1 MISQNDFQRRWLAI
15 EQPVLNTLRRV
26 GKSGRYILGEE
37 VQAFEAALALS
48 WGIEHAVGVA
58 NGMDAIEIGLRCLG
72 LCHGDKVLT
81 TPLSAFATTLAIIRA
96 GGVPVFVDVDEAGG
110 INLGQCRELL
120 KQDPEIR
127 HFVPVHLY
135 GHALDMNELKKLK
148 DDFDLSIVEDCAQAI
163 GASRRGIS
171 VGTVGQL
178 AATSFY
184 PTKNLGALG
193 DGGAVLTDNEE
204 VAAKARVLR
213 NYGQSAHY
221 VHDELG
227 SNSRLDELHAA
238 ILRDA
243 MLPNLEA
250 WTALKRKTARLYLDA
265 IRNPLIQMCPS
276 STSADP
282 VWHLFPILVGEGM
295 RDSLREHLRDMGID
309 AAIHYP
315 RIIPEQQALTK
326 NTRFEVQF
334 DPTNARRFAAE
345 ELSLPIH
352 PFLIETE
359 IREVIDACN
368 KWEPRTNSNSRVRT
382 SSYRTAF
389 RNSS

>member
-1 MISQNDFQRRWLAI
+1 MS
-15 EQPVLNTLRRV
+15 ELR
-26 GKSGRYILGEE
+26 
-37 VQAFEAALALS
+37 
-48 WGIEHAVGVA
+48 
-58 NGMDAIEIGLRCLG
+58 
-72 LCHGDKVLT
+72 
-81 TPLSAFATTLAIIRA
+81 
-96 GGVPVFVDVDEAGG
+96 
-110 INLGQCRELL
+110 
-120 KQDPEIR
+120 
-127 HFVPVHLY
+127 
-135 GHALDMNELKKLK
+135 KLK

-163 GASRRGIS
+163 GASHSGVS

-193 DGGAVLTDNEE
+193 DGGAVLTDDAE

-213 NYGQSAHY
+213 NYGQSGHY

-250 WTALKRKTARLYLDA
+250 WTALRRKTARLYFDA
-265 IRNPLIQMCPS
+265 IRNPLIQISPIS
-276 STSADP
+276 STADP

-295 RDSLREHLRDMGID
+295 RDNLREHLRKMGID
-309 AAIHYP
+309 TAIHYP

-326 NTRFEVQF
+326 NTRFEIPF
-334 DPTNARRFAAE
+334 ESTNARRFAAE

-352 PFLIETE
+352 PFLMETE
-359 IREVIDACN
+359 IRQVIDACN
-368 KWEPRTNSNSRVRT
+368 KWEPHGSV
-382 SSYRTAF
+382 AH
-389 RNSS
+389 

>member
-1 MISQNDFQRRWLAI
+1 MISQNDFQRRWLTI
-15 EQPVLNTLRRV
+15 EQPVLNAVRRV
-26 GKSGRYILGEE
+26 GQSGRYILGEQ
-37 VQAFEAALALS
+37 VQAFEIALAKG

-72 LCHGDKVLT
+72 LRHGDKVLT
-81 TPLSAFATTLAIIRA
+81 TPLSAFATTLAITRA
-96 GGVPVFVDVDEAGG
+96 GGVPVFVDVDDSGG
-110 INLGQCRELL
+110 IDLSQCRELL
-120 KQDPEIR
+120 ERDPEIR

-163 GASRRGIS
+163 GASRRGVS

-193 DGGAVLTDNEE
+193 DGGAVLTDDEE

-213 NYGQSAHY
+213 NYGQSGHY

-238 ILRDA
+238 ILCDA

-250 WTALKRKTARLYLDA
+250 WTALRRKTALLYLDA
-265 IRNPLIQMCPS
+265 IRNPLIQMCPP
-276 STSADP
+276 STSAAP
-282 VWHLFPILVGEGM
+282 VWHLFPILIGEGM
-295 RDSLREHLRDMGID
+295 RDNLRKHLREVEID

-326 NTRFEVQF
+326 TARYEVPFE
-334 DPTNARRFAAE
+334 PTNSRRFAAE

-352 PFLIETE
+352 PFLIDTE
-359 IREVIDACN
+359 IRQVIDACN
-368 KWEPRTNSNSRVRT
+368 NWEPRGS
-382 SSYRTAF
+382 AAP
-389 RNSS
+389 

>member
-15 EQPVLNTLRRV
+15 EQPVINAVRRV

-37 VQAFEAALALS
+37 VQAFEAALAKR
-48 WGIEHAVGVA
+48 WGIAHAVGVA

-72 LCHGDKVLT
+72 MSQGDKALT

-96 GGVPVFVDVDEAGG
+96 GGVPVFVDVDAGG
-110 INLGQCRELL
+110 GIDLGQCRELL
-120 KQDPEIR
+120 ERDPEIR
-127 HFVPVHLY
+127 HLLPVHLY
-135 GHALDMNELKKLK
+135 GHALDMSALKKLK

-163 GASRRGIS
+163 GASHSGIS

-193 DGGAVLTDNEE
+193 DGGAILTNDEE
-204 VAAKARVLR
+204 VATKARVLR
-213 NYGQSAHY
+213 NYGDSGHY
-221 VHDELG
+221 IHGELG

-243 MLPNLEA
+243 MLPSLEA
-250 WTALKRKTARLYLDA
+250 WTALRRKTARLYLDA
-265 IRNPLIQMCPS
+265 IRNPLIQICPIS
-276 STSADP
+276 STADP
-282 VWHLFPILVGEGM
+282 VWHLFPILVSEGM
-295 RDSLREHLRDMGID
+295 RDNLRKHLRKMGID
-309 AAIHYP
+309 TAIHYP

-326 NTRFEVQF
+326 NTRFEIPF
-334 DPTNARRFAAE
+334 ESTNARRFAAE

-352 PFLIETE
+352 PFLMETE
-359 IREVIDACN
+359 IRQVIDACN
-368 KWEPRTNSNSRVRT
+368 KWEPHGSV
-382 SSYRTAF
+382 AH
-389 RNSS
+389 

>member
-15 EQPVLNTLRRV
+15 EQPVLNAVRRV
-26 GKSGRYILGEE
+26 GKSGRYILGEQ
-37 VQAFEAALALS
+37 VQAFEAALAKG

-72 LCHGDKVLT
+72 LCHSDKVLT
-81 TPLSAFATTLAIIRA
+81 TPLSAFATTLAIIRS
-96 GGVPVFVDVDEAGG
+96 GGVPVFVDVDEGGG
-110 INLGQCRELL
+110 IDLGQCRELL
-120 KQDPEIR
+120 ERDPEIR

-135 GHALDMNELKKLK
+135 GYALDMNELKKLK
-148 DDFDLSIVEDCAQAI
+148 EDFDLSIMEDCAQAI
-163 GASRRGIS
+163 GASHSDVS
-171 VGTVGQL
+171 VGTVGQV

-193 DGGAVLTDNEE
+193 DGGAVLTNDEE
-204 VAAKARVLR
+204 VAANARVLR
-213 NYGQSAHY
+213 NYGQSGHY
-221 VHDELG
+221 VHDEIG

-250 WTALKRKTARLYLDA
+250 WTVLRRKTARLYLDA
-265 IRNPLIQMCPS
+265 INNPLIQMFPP

-295 RDSLREHLRDMGID
+295 RDSLRDHLREVGID
-309 AAIHYP
+309 TAIHYP

-326 NTRFEVQF
+326 NGRFEVPF
-334 DPTNARRFAAE
+334 EPTNARRFAAE

-352 PFLIETE
+352 PFLIDTE
-359 IREVIDACN
+359 IRQVIDACN
-368 KWEPRTNSNSRVRT
+368 KWEPRGSAAR
-382 SSYRTAF
+382 
-389 RNSS
+389 

>member
-15 EQPVLNTLRRV
+15 EEPVLSTVRRV

-37 VQAFEAALALS
+37 VQAFEAALAKK
-48 WGIEHAVGVA
+48 WGIAHAVGVG

-96 GGVPVFVDVDEAGG
+96 GGVPVFVDVDEGG
-110 INLGQCRELL
+110 GVDLGQCRELL
-120 KQDPEIR
+120 ERNPEIR

-135 GHALDMNELKKLK
+135 GYPLDMNELKKLK
-148 DDFDLSIVEDCAQAI
+148 AKFDLSIVEDCAQAI
-163 GASRRGIS
+163 GASHSGVS

-178 AATSFY
+178 TATSFY

-193 DGGAVLTDNEE
+193 DGGAVLTDNENL
-204 VAAKARVLR
+204 AAKARVLR

-227 SNSRLDELHAA
+227 SNSRLDELQAA

-250 WTALKRKTARLYLDA
+250 WTALRRKTARLYLDA
-265 IRNPLIQMCPS
+265 IRNPLIQMCPPS
-276 STSADP
+276 AGADP
-282 VWHLFPILVGEGM
+282 VWHLFPILVGEGA
-295 RDSLREHLRDMGID
+295 RDSLREHLREASVDT
-309 AAIHYP
+309 AIHYP
-315 RIIPEQQALTK
+315 RIIAEQQALTK
-326 NTRFEVQF
+326 NTRFEVPF
-334 DPTNARRFAAE
+334 EPINARRFAAE

-359 IREVIDACN
+359 IGQVIDACN
-368 KWEPRTNSNSRVRT
+368 KWEPPGSATR
-382 SSYRTAF
+382 
-389 RNSS
+389 

>member
-1 MISQNDFQRRWLAI
+1 
-15 EQPVLNTLRRV
+15 RRV
-26 GKSGRYILGEE
+26 GRSGRYILGEQ
-37 VQAFEAALALS
+37 VRAFEAALAKG

-58 NGMDAIEIGLRCLG
+58 NGTDAIEIGLRCLG
-72 LCHGDKVLT
+72 LCQRAKVLT

-96 GGVPVFVDVDEAGG
+96 GGVPVFVDVDEHGG
-110 INLGQCRELL
+110 IDLGQCRELL
-120 KQDPEIR
+120 ERDPEIR

-135 GHALDMNELKKLK
+135 GHALDMNELKNLK

-163 GASRRGIS
+163 GASHSGVS

-178 AATSFY
+178 AATSFF
-184 PTKNLGALG
+184 PTKNLGGLG
-193 DGGAVLTDNEE
+193 EGGGVLTDDE
-204 VAAKARVLR
+204 VVAVEARVLR
-213 NYGQSAHY
+213 NYGQSGHY

-250 WTALKRKTARLYLDA
+250 WTALRRKTARLYLDA
-265 IRNPLIQMCPS
+265 ISNPLIQMCPR
-276 STSADP
+276 STGADP

-295 RDSLREHLRDMGID
+295 RDSLREHLQVVGID
-309 AAIHYP
+309 TAVHYP

-326 NTRFEVQF
+326 NTRFEVPF
-334 DPTNARRFAAE
+334 DPTNAPRFGAE

-359 IREVIDACN
+359 IRQ
-368 KWEPRTNSNSRVRT
+368 
-382 SSYRTAF
+382 
-389 RNSS
+389 

>member
-1 MISQNDFQRRWLAI
+1 MISQNDFQRRWLVI
-15 EQPVLNTLRRV
+15 EQPVLNAVRRV
-26 GKSGRYILGEE
+26 GKSGRYILGEQ
-37 VQAFEAALALS
+37 VQAFEAALARG

-81 TPLSAFATTLAIIRA
+81 TPLSAFATTLAILRA
-96 GGVPVFVDVDEAGG
+96 GGVPVFVDVDEGGG
-110 INLGQCRELL
+110 IDLGQCRELL
-120 KQDPEIR
+120 ERDPEIR

-163 GASRRGIS
+163 GASHSRVS

-193 DGGAVLTDNEE
+193 DGGAVLTDDEE

-213 NYGQSAHY
+213 NYGQSGRY

-250 WTALKRKTARLYLDA
+250 WTALRRKTAWLYLDA
-265 IRNPLIQMCPS
+265 IRNPLIQMRPP

-295 RDSLREHLRDMGID
+295 RDSLREHLRVVGID
-309 AAIHYP
+309 TAIHYP
-315 RIIPEQQALTK
+315 RIIPEQRALTK
-326 NTRFEVQF
+326 NTRFEVPF
-334 DPTNARRFAAE
+334 GPTNARRFAAE

-359 IREVIDACN
+359 IRQVIDACN
-368 KWEPRTNSNSRVRT
+368 KWEPRGS
-382 SSYRTAF
+382 AAH
-389 RNSS
+389 

>member
-1 MISQNDFQRRWLAI
+1 MISQNDFQRRWVAI
-15 EQPVLNTLRRV
+15 EQPVLNAVQRV
-26 GKSGRYILGEE
+26 GRSGRYILGEQ
-37 VQAFEAALALS
+37 VQAFESLLAKR
-48 WGIEHAVGVA
+48 WGIGHAVGVA

-72 LCHGDKVLT
+72 LSPGDKVLT

-96 GGVPVFVDVDEAGG
+96 GGVPVFVDVDESGG
-110 INLGQCRELL
+110 IALDQCCELL
-120 KQDPEIR
+120 QQDPEIR

-135 GHALDMNELKKLK
+135 GRPLDMNELKKLK

-163 GASRRGIS
+163 GASHGGVS

-193 DGGAVLTDNEE
+193 DGGAVLTDDEE

-213 NYGQSAHY
+213 NYGQSDRY

-238 ILRDA
+238 ILHEA

-250 WTALKRKTARLYLDA
+250 WTALRRKTAWLYLDA
-265 IRNPLIQMCPS
+265 IRNPLIQMCPP

-282 VWHLFPILVGEGM
+282 VWHIFPILVGEGM
-295 RDSLREHLRDMGID
+295 RDSLREHLRGVGID
-309 AAIHYP
+309 TAIHYP
-315 RIIPEQQALTK
+315 RIIPEQRALTK
-326 NTRFEVQF
+326 NTLLEVPF
-334 DPTNARRFAAE
+334 GPTNARRFAAE

-359 IREVIDACN
+359 ILQVIDACN
-368 KWEPRTNSNSRVRT
+368 KWEPH
-382 SSYRTAF
+382 SSAG
-389 RNSS
+389 NW

>member
-1 MISQNDFQRRWLAI
+1 MLERDR
-15 EQPVLNTLRRV
+15 
-26 GKSGRYILGEE
+26 
-37 VQAFEAALALS
+37 
-48 WGIEHAVGVA
+48 
-58 NGMDAIEIGLRCLG
+58 
-72 LCHGDKVLT
+72 
-81 TPLSAFATTLAIIRA
+81 
-96 GGVPVFVDVDEAGG
+96 
-110 INLGQCRELL
+110 
-120 KQDPEIR
+120 EIR

-135 GHALDMNELKKLK
+135 GHALDMNELKRLK

-163 GASRRGIS
+163 GASHSGVS

-178 AATSFY
+178 TATSFY

-193 DGGAVLTDNEE
+193 DGGAVLTDDEE
-204 VAAKARVLR
+204 VAAKATVLR

-250 WTALKRKTARLYLDA
+250 WTALRRKTARLYFDA
-265 IRNPLIQMCPS
+265 IRNPLIQMCPP
-276 STSADP
+276 STSANP

-295 RDSLREHLRDMGID
+295 RDSLRKHLREMGID

-315 RIIPEQQALTK
+315 RIIPEQQGLTK
-326 NTRFEVQF
+326 KARYEVPFE
-334 DPTNARRFAAE
+334 PTNSSRFAAE

-359 IREVIDACN
+359 IRQVIDACN
-368 KWEPRTNSNSRVRT
+368 NWEPRGS
-382 SSYRTAF
+382 AAH
-389 RNSS
+389 